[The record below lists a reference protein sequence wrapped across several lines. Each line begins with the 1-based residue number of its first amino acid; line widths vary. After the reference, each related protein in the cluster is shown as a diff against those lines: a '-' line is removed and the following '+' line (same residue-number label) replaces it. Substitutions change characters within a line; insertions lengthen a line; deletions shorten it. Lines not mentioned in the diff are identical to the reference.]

1 MEGGGSK
8 KKRVVV
14 VAEDKYFEATV
25 LLRKDVERWLRGAVK
40 LEIYFD
46 D

>member
-1 MEGGGSK
+1 M
-8 KKRVVV
+8 VVV
-14 VAEDKYFEATV
+14 VAEDEYFEAMV
-25 LLRKDVERWLRGAVK
+25 LPRKDVERWLRGAVK